1 MKKCAR
7 TIDRPLLLFGLEPE
21 DVGILALASGSMI
34 IFYDPF
40 YAGTVFF
47 GGWMV
52 LRLAKQGKP
61 QGYLTHLFYK
71 HGVRI
76 KGLIEPPKR
85 ASWYSVFG
93 GGGHDA
99 DAKL

>member
-21 DVGILALASGSMI
+21 DVGLLALVSGSLI
-34 IFYDPF
+34 IFFDPF

-47 GGWMV
+47 GGWLV

-61 QGYLTHLFYK
+61 QGYIAHLFYK

-76 KGLIEPPKR
+76 KGLIEPPKSVQR
-85 ASWYSVFG
+85 YSVFG
-93 GGGHDA
+93 GGDHNA
-99 DAKL
+99 DAEF